1 MTLVATIGS
10 LPIRI
15 KVIGGLAVAVAA
27 LLVAGVPASTFV
39 PFAGV
44 AGCLGM
50 HLFMGHGDHQP
61 APVAH
66 STESDRGAVPV
77 ESAALDR

>member
-1 MTLVATIGS
+1 MTFVASLGS
-10 LPIRI
+10 LPTRI
-15 KVIGGLAVAVAA
+15 KLIAGLAVAIAA
-27 LLVAGVPASTFV
+27 LLVAGVPVSTFV

-61 APVAH
+61 APVAD